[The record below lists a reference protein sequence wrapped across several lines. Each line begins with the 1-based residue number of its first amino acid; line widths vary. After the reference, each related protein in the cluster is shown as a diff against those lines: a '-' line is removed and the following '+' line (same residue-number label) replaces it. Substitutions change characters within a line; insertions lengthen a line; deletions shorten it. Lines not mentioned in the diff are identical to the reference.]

1 MVTIPLEKLAFIVAK
16 AREFDAEVE
25 TDGDD
30 ADADA
35 SNPADDGERAILQD
49 TADNPTL
56 QELRDAI
63 DDLNVDERDELL
75 ALVWIGRGDFTAA
88 EWNDAVG
95 RARAMDNRR
104 DADYLIGTPLLA
116 DYVEEGLAAFDLS
129 LEEFEIGHM

>member
-25 TDGDD
+25 PDGDGGD
-30 ADADA
+30 DA
-35 SNPADDGERAILQD
+35 SNPTDDGERAILQD

-75 ALVWIGRGDFTAA
+75 ALVWIGRGDFTNE
-88 EWNDAVG
+88 EWDDAVG
-95 RARAMDNRR
+95 EARDLANRR

-116 DYVEEGLAAFDLS
+116 DYIEEGLAAFGLS

>member
-25 TDGDD
+25 PDGDGD
-30 ADADA
+30 DA

-63 DDLNVDERDELL
+63 DALNVDERDELL
-75 ALVWIGRGDFTAA
+75 ALVWIGRGDYTAD
-88 EWNDAVG
+88 EWDDAVSEAS
-95 RARAMDNRR
+95 ARNDRR

-116 DYVEEGLAAFDLS
+116 DFIEEALAAFGLS

>member
-25 TDGDD
+25 PDD
-30 ADADA
+30 EGADA
-35 SNPADDGERAILQD
+35 SNPSDDGERAVLQD
-49 TADNPTL
+49 TTDNPTP

-75 ALVWIGRGDFTAA
+75 ALVWIGRGDFTAE
-88 EWNDAVG
+88 EWDAAVG
-95 RARAMDNRR
+95 EARNMANRR

-116 DYVEEGLAAFDLS
+116 DYIEEALAAFGLS
-129 LEEFEIGHM
+129 LEQFEIGHM

>member
-25 TDGDD
+25 PDGGDES
-30 ADADA
+30 A

-63 DDLNVDERDELL
+63 DALNVDERDELL
-75 ALVWIGRGDFTAA
+75 ALVWIGRGDYTAE
-88 EWNDAVG
+88 EWDDAVSE
-95 RARAMDNRR
+95 ARAMANRR

-116 DYVEEGLAAFDLS
+116 DYIEEALAAFGLS
-129 LEEFEIGHM
+129 LDEFEIGHM

>member
-25 TDGDD
+25 PDGDGD
-30 ADADA
+30 DA

-63 DDLNVDERDELL
+63 DALNVDERDELL
-75 ALVWIGRGDFTAA
+75 ALVWIGRGDYTAD
-88 EWNDAVG
+88 EWADAVSEA
-95 RARAMDNRR
+95 RARNDRR

-116 DYVEEGLAAFDLS
+116 DYIEEALAAFGLS
-129 LEEFEIGHM
+129 LDEFEIGHM

>member
-25 TDGDD
+25 PDD
-30 ADADA
+30 AGADA
-35 SNPADDGERAILQD
+35 SNPADDGERAVLQD
-49 TADNPTL
+49 TADNPTQ

-75 ALVWIGRGDFTAA
+75 ALVWIGRGDFTAE
-88 EWNDAVG
+88 EWDDAVG
-95 RARAMDNRR
+95 EARNLQNRR

-116 DYVEEGLAAFDLS
+116 DYVEEALAAFGLS
-129 LEEFEIGHM
+129 LEESETGHM

>member
-25 TDGDD
+25 PDD
-30 ADADA
+30 EGADA
-35 SNPADDGERAILQD
+35 SNPSDDGERAVLQD
-49 TADNPTL
+49 TADNPTP

-75 ALVWIGRGDFTAA
+75 ALVWIGRGDFTAE
-88 EWNDAVG
+88 EWDAAVG
-95 RARAMDNRR
+95 EARNMANRR

-116 DYVEEGLAAFDLS
+116 DYIEEALAAFGLS
-129 LEEFEIGHM
+129 LEQFEIGHM

>member
-1 MVTIPLEKLAFIVAK
+1 MVTIPLQKLAFIVAK

-25 TDGDD
+25 TDGDE
-30 ADADA
+30 AGA

-75 ALVWIGRGDFTAA
+75 ALVWIGRGDFTAD

-95 RARAMDNRR
+95 QARARDDRR

-129 LEEFEIGHM
+129 LEEFEIGRM

>member
-25 TDGDD
+25 PDGDGD
-30 ADADA
+30 DA

-75 ALVWIGRGDFTAA
+75 ALVWIGRDRKS
-88 EWNDAVG
+88 V
-95 RARAMDNRR
+95 
-104 DADYLIGTPLLA
+104 
-116 DYVEEGLAAFDLS
+116 V
-129 LEEFEIGHM
+129 

>member
-25 TDGDD
+25 PDGDD
-30 ADADA
+30 GDG
-35 SNPADDGERAILQD
+35 SNPADDGERAVLQD
-49 TADNPTL
+49 TAENPTL

-63 DDLNVDERDELL
+63 EGLNVDERDELL
-75 ALVWIGRGDFTAA
+75 ALVWIGRGDFTADQ
-88 EWNDAVG
+88 WNDAV
-95 RARAMDNRR
+95 REARGIENRR

-116 DYVEEGLAAFDLS
+116 DYIEEALSAFGLS

>member
-25 TDGDD
+25 PDGDGD
-30 ADADA
+30 DA

-63 DDLNVDERDELL
+63 DALNVDERDELL
-75 ALVWIGRGDFTAA
+75 ALVWIGRGDYTAD
-88 EWNDAVG
+88 EWADAVSEAS
-95 RARAMDNRR
+95 ARNDRR

-116 DYVEEGLAAFDLS
+116 DYIEEALAAFGLS
-129 LEEFEIGHM
+129 LDEFEIGHM

>member
-1 MVTIPLEKLAFIVAK
+1 VAK

-25 TDGDD
+25 PDDDG
-30 ADADA
+30 ADA
-35 SNPADDGERAILQD
+35 SNPTDDGERAVLQD

-75 ALVWIGRGDFTAA
+75 ALVWIGRGDFTAE
-88 EWNDAVG
+88 EWDDAVSEAS
-95 RARAMDNRR
+95 ARNDRR

-116 DYVEEGLAAFDLS
+116 DYVEEALAAFGLS
-129 LEEFEIGHM
+129 

>member
-25 TDGDD
+25 ADGD
-30 ADADA
+30 DADA

-75 ALVWIGRGDFTAA
+75 ALVWIGRGDFTAE
-88 EWNDAVG
+88 EWNDAVSQA
-95 RARAMDNRR
+95 RARDDRR

-129 LEEFEIGHM
+129 LEEFEIGRM

>member
-25 TDGDD
+25 PDSDG
-30 ADADA
+30 ADA
-35 SNPADDGERAILQD
+35 SNPTDDGERAVLQD
-49 TADNPTL
+49 TADNPTQ

-75 ALVWIGRGDFTAA
+75 ALVWIGRGDFTAE
-88 EWNDAVG
+88 EWGDAVG
-95 RARAMDNRR
+95 EARSLQDRR

-116 DYVEEGLAAFDLS
+116 DYIEEALAAFGLS